1 MPVSDMTPPFRRMI
15 RRDSSSTR
23 VTGDLAVLSAKLQP
37 LRSAPMPNT
46 TSAATPP
53 VPDYLRDTYTWAYLD
68 HRIVPWLDQLV
79 VVSAILWGN
88 ASRLM
93 NAAVREFSA
102 GQRVLQAAAVYGD
115 FSQRLAR
122 RLGGE
127 GQLTVLDVAS
137 IQIANVQ
144 TILPNG
150 KLWSEP
156 QLLTTIKIGE

>member
-1 MPVSDMTPPFRRMI
+1 
-15 RRDSSSTR
+15 
-23 VTGDLAVLSAKLQP
+23 
-37 LRSAPMPNT
+37 
-46 TSAATPP
+46 
-53 VPDYLRDTYTWAYLD
+53 
-68 HRIVPWLDQLV
+68 
-79 VVSAILWGN
+79 
-88 ASRLM
+88 M